1 MSTNPQELNPENL
14 KEWIRSI
21 KDPEINVSLVDLG
34 LIYEILIGDEGSVEV
49 KMTLT
54 TPTCP
59 AAPVIVDQVKQR
71 IEEFD
76 GVRGAKV
83 ELVWEPKWDPK
94 TMANEEGKDALGI
107 W

>member
-1 MSTNPQELNPENL
+1 MSNVKPEEL
-14 KEWIRSI
+14 KEWIKSI

-34 LIYEILIGDEGSVEV
+34 LIYEILLDAPEVGHVSV

-59 AAPVIVDQVKQR
+59 AAPAIVDMVKKR
-71 IEEFD
+71 LEEHEA
-76 GVRGAKV
+76 VQAASV

>member
-1 MSTNPQELNPENL
+1 MSAKPTADEL
-14 KEWIRSI
+14 KEWTRPI

-34 LIYEILIGDEGSVEV
+34 LIYEILIGDAGEVSV

-59 AAPVIVDQVKQR
+59 AAPAIVDMVKKR
-71 IEEFD
+71 LEEHEF
-76 GVRGAKV
+76 VTSAKV

>member
-1 MSTNPQELNPENL
+1 MSLNPDEL
-14 KEWIRSI
+14 KEWLRPI

-34 LIYEILIGDEGSVEV
+34 LIYEILVAEDGESLDV

-59 AAPVIVDQVKQR
+59 AAPVIVDQVKKR
-71 IEEFD
+71 LEEYA
-76 GVRGAKV
+76 GVKSAKV

>member
-1 MSTNPQELNPENL
+1 MSLKPTADEL
-14 KEWIRSI
+14 KEWTRPI

-34 LIYEILIGDEGSVEV
+34 LIYEILIGDTGEVSV

-59 AAPVIVDQVKQR
+59 AAPAIVDMVKKR
-71 IEEFD
+71 LEEHEF
-76 GVRGAKV
+76 VTSAKV

>member
-1 MSTNPQELNPENL
+1 MTNVAIMPSPDEL

-34 LIYEILIGDEGSVEV
+34 LIYEMLLEEAGKVSV

-59 AAPVIVDQVKQR
+59 AAGAIVDMVKKR
-71 IEEFD
+71 LEEHEA
-76 GVRGAKV
+76 VTLANV
-83 ELVWEPKWDPK
+83 ALVWEPKWDPK

>member
-1 MSTNPQELNPENL
+1 MTTASVTPEEL

-34 LIYEILIGDEGSVEV
+34 LIYEIVIGDTAGVDV

-59 AAPVIVDQVKQR
+59 AAPAIVDMVKKR
-71 IEEFD
+71 LEEHESISS
-76 GVRGAKV
+76 ANV